1 MLDIPVPKDEAPA
14 SWAKAAAALTAA
26 SLPVSDPVRRAGTQ
40 GIIQG
45 FFDQMFSRL
54 DPYSRYVPP
63 VEASEDRA
71 DAPAGQGGQA
81 WGWQAGANGAT
92 A

>member
-1 MLDIPVPKDEAPA
+1 M
-14 SWAKAAAALTAA
+14 
-26 SLPVSDPVRRAGTQ
+26 
-40 GIIQG
+40 IQG

-71 DAPAGQGGQA
+71 REPAAP
-81 WGWQAGANGAT
+81 GWA
-92 A
+92 